1 MTRTQ
6 TAGNS
11 LLDQRRKYR
20 RLMYGFVLGGVAV
33 ALLLREV
40 LGYPLLSEAVYWI
53 GILGFLAVWQGTSL
67 TLFDERDRSLE
78 RRASHL
84 TLQLF
89 AVVLVLAASAAR
101 VIPRVTAYE
110 VPSAVWPALYGFV
123 ALYVTFGA
131 VYLAL
136 RYRP

>member
-6 TAGNS
+6 TSGRS
-11 LLDQRRKYR
+11 PLDQKRRYR
-20 RLMYGFVLGGVAV
+20 QLMYGFVFGGVAV

-40 LGYPLLSEAVYWI
+40 LGYPLVSEAVYWV

-67 TLFDERDRSLE
+67 TLFDERDRALE
-78 RRASHL
+78 RKASQL
-84 TLQLF
+84 TLKLF
-89 AVVLVLAASAAR
+89 APVLVLAASAAR
-101 VIPRVTAYE
+101 VVPKVTAYT
-110 VPSAVWPALYGFV
+110 VPEAVWPALYGFV
-123 ALYVTFGA
+123 ALYATFGV